1 MMNEENVLP
10 IGFGRSTREEERP
23 LALRW
28 SARTDVGRFRK
39 NNEDS
44 FLALVINPMG
54 VRFLGKEGEADEV
67 GCDYI
72 FAVSDGMG
80 GAKSGEFASRIAVDK
95 ITKLLPQSFRVEAS
109 NLATGRTEVV
119 NEVFHRVHEEMEKM
133 GFHYEECR
141 GMGATLSLGWFSAG
155 WLHFGHIGD
164 SRIYY
169 LPKDGEVRQLSHDHT
184 FAGSQRR
191 KGKLNE
197 RQARNHPQKNMLTQ
211 VLGAGRRSVD
221 PQLGAVKIE
230 HGDRFLFCSDG
241 LVDGIWD
248 HAIADALKDWELP
261 TIADRLVTTAV
272 QASGRDNTTA
282 VVVEVA

>member
-1 MMNEENVLP
+1 MNEENELP
-10 IGFGRSTREEERP
+10 IGFGRSKKEEERP
-23 LALRW
+23 LGLQW

-44 FLALVINPMG
+44 FLALVINPQG
-54 VRFLGKEGEADEV
+54 VRYLGKIGESEEV
-67 GCDYI
+67 GCDYV

-80 GAKSGEFASRIAVDK
+80 GAKSGEFASRIAVEK
-95 ITKLLPQSFRVEAS
+95 ITKLLPSSFRAEAS
-109 NLATGRTEVV
+109 DLSAGRTEVV

-133 GFHYEECR
+133 GFYYEECR

-155 WLHFGHIGD
+155 WMHFGHVGD

-169 LPKDGEVRQLSHDHT
+169 APKGGETKQLTQDHT
-184 FAGSQRR
+184 YPGSLRR

-197 RQARNHPQKNMLTQ
+197 REARNHPQKNMLLQ
-211 VLGAGRRSVD
+211 VLGAGRQVVE
-221 PQLGAVKIE
+221 PQLGAVKLE
-230 HGDRFLFCSDG
+230 SGDRFLFCSDG

-248 HAIADALKDWELP
+248 HAISDALMEWELP
-261 TIADRLVTTAV
+261 TLADRLVKTGV

-282 VVVEVA
+282 VVVEIA